1 MSCYSSEILMQEV
14 ARYMD
19 QINDVSLGS
28 AKKLMD
34 LVELESKRKGLKMV
48 MAVCNP
54 AGNMIA
60 VHAMDDAFLISFDL
74 AMRKAYTAVALK
86 TSTLELGKQVGV
98 GQSSYGMDKLGDGK
112 IVVVAGGV
120 PLINQGRIIG
130 GLGISGG
137 TGMQD
142 HEMAEY
148 GARLMADPN
157 FFTT

>member
-1 MSCYSSEILMQEV
+1 MPCYSSEILMKEV

-19 QINDVSLGS
+19 QINGISLSG
-28 AKKLMD
+28 AKKLLD

-48 MAVCNP
+48 MAICNP

-60 VHAMDDAFLISFDL
+60 VHAMDDAFLVSFEL

-98 GQSSYGMDKLGDGK
+98 GQASYGVDKMGDSK

-120 PLINQGRIIG
+120 PLVDQGRIIG

-148 GARLMADPN
+148 GARLLTAPN
-157 FFTT
+157 FFST